1 MTVDRI
7 VHFVA
12 GMMVLVSIGLA
23 HYADPRWIWLGV
35 FVGANLL
42 QSGVTS
48 FCPLAF
54 MLKKAGVK
62 EGDCCP

>member
-12 GMMVLVSIGLA
+12 GSMVLASIILA
-23 HYADPRWIWLGV
+23 HYSDPNWLLLGL

-42 QSGVTS
+42 QSGVTN

-62 EGDCCP
+62 DGSCCS

>member
-12 GMMVLVSIGLA
+12 GMMVLLSLLLA
-23 HYADPRWIWLGV
+23 NMYDPAWVWLTA
-35 FVGANLL
+35 FVGLNLA
-42 QSGVTS
+42 QSGITS

-54 MLKKAGVK
+54 MLKKAGVR
-62 EGDCCP
+62 EGSACS